1 MKRRWFKLDNVAK
14 IFPPSSSKRDPK
26 VFRFTCVLK
35 DDINKD
41 ILQEATNEALEYFPN
56 FSSILKQ
63 GFFWHYLETTNKKP
77 IVKEERKE
85 ICSPL
90 YRKNKKKLLFRVNY
104 YKNRINLE
112 VYHALSD
119 GTGALEFLKMIVN
132 IYLNKK
138 YNLGELINLDYD
150 ASLEEKN
157 ADSFNKYYKS
167 ANLKNEVDEKA
178 YKIKGEKFD
187 DYRFKVITG
196 TMNVKD
202 MLDLA
207 HNYHTTLTGLVV
219 GIYIWAIRENMNL
232 KDKDKPIYVDIPVNL
247 RKYFKSQ
254 TARNFFSVLKL
265 KYKGSD
271 ELESIIKYVDDY
283 LKKELKQEN
292 LFKRMNKFA
301 TIEHNFLV
309 RLVPLFIKNII
320 LKFANYLSN
329 KDLTTSVTNLG
340 VVKIPDEIKDYI
352 DSFEVYVSTDKMQ
365 ISLCSYL
372 DKLNISF
379 TSVFI
384 STDIIKDFYRK
395 LASFGI
401 DITIISNK
409 IE

>member
-1 MKRRWFKLDNVAK
+1 MKRRWFKLDNAAK

-63 GFFWHYLETTNKKP
+63 GFFWHYLETSNKKP

-283 LKKELKQEN
+283 LKK
-292 LFKRMNKFA
+292 
-301 TIEHNFLV
+301 
-309 RLVPLFIKNII
+309 
-320 LKFANYLSN
+320 
-329 KDLTTSVTNLG
+329 
-340 VVKIPDEIKDYI
+340 
-352 DSFEVYVSTDKMQ
+352 
-365 ISLCSYL
+365 
-372 DKLNISF
+372 
-379 TSVFI
+379 
-384 STDIIKDFYRK
+384 
-395 LASFGI
+395 
-401 DITIISNK
+401 
-409 IE
+409 

>member
-1 MKRRWFKLDNVAK
+1 MKKRWYKLDNAAK
-14 IFPPSSSKRDPK
+14 IFPPTSNKKDPK

-35 DDINKD
+35 EEISKD
-41 ILQEATNEALEYFPN
+41 VLQEATNEALEYFPN
-56 FSSILKQ
+56 FSLILRQ
-63 GFFWHYLETTNKKP
+63 GFFWHYLETTNQKP
-77 IVKEERKE
+77 IIKDENKE
-85 ICSPL
+85 ICSSL
-90 YRKNKKKLLFRVNY
+90 YRNNKKKLLFRVNY

-112 VYHALSD
+112 VYHAISD
-119 GTGALEFLKMIVN
+119 GSGTLEFLKMIVN

-138 YNLGELINLDYD
+138 HNLGNEINLDYD

-167 ANLKNEVDEKA
+167 SIIKNENNEKV

-196 TMNVKD
+196 TMSTKK
-202 MLDLA
+202 MIDLA
-207 HNYHTTLTGLVV
+207 HQYNTTLTGLVV
-219 GIYIWAIRENMNL
+219 GIYIWSIRENMNL
-232 KDKDKPIYVDIPVNL
+232 KDKDKAIHIDIPVNL

-271 ELESIIKYVDDY
+271 DLNTIIAHVDNY

-292 LFKRMNKFA
+292 LFKRMNRFA

-309 RLVPLFIKNII
+309 RLVPLFIKNFI
-320 LKFANYLSN
+320 LKIANYFN
-329 KDLTTSVTNLG
+329 AKTLTSSVTNLG
-340 VVKIPDEIKDYI
+340 VINIPYDIQKYI
-352 DSFEVYVSTDKMQ
+352 DRFEVYVSTNKIQ

-384 STDIIKDFYRK
+384 NTNIIKDFYRK
-395 LASFGI
+395 LVSLGV

-409 IE
+409 I